1 MQKYPIPFSCIVI
14 HILKLNRCIRNDG
27 RWLKKRQEVSNKD
40 QTRETGSGENDIVQ
54 DVMKMLKSEER
65 SESWVK
71 KKLEEWNNVKLLFDV
86 AIFTLRLRSFLP
98 LGISTHDVGI
108 TTDGTNCF

>member
-1 MQKYPIPFSCIVI
+1 MLDFEEISIFKIPKQPYYYKNKISQILMQKYPILFSCIVI

-65 SESWVK
+65 SES
-71 KKLEEWNNVKLLFDV
+71 
-86 AIFTLRLRSFLP
+86 
-98 LGISTHDVGI
+98 
-108 TTDGTNCF
+108 